1 MAGTLTSPR
10 TVSVAPR
17 PFPRT
22 IMARILLIDDDDLLR
37 ELLATTLAHAGH
49 TVHQAAEGG
58 QGCEIFRTTPVDLVI
73 TDIIMP
79 GAYGGFELARRAR
92 AELPDL
98 RIVLASGYAG
108 VDLEGVNESGLP
120 LLEKPYRRRQ
130 VVEAVRA
137 ALDAPTAVGLAD
149 LRVTTP
155 A

>member
-79 GAYGGFELARRAR
+79 GQEGIETILHLRHLNPRLPIIAMSGGATNSKIYLTIAAQLGASHVLAKPFTLDELA
-92 AELPDL
+92 
-98 RIVLASGYAG
+98 
-108 VDLEGVNESGLP
+108 
-120 LLEKPYRRRQ
+120 
-130 VVEAVRA
+130 A
-137 ALDAPTAVGLAD
+137 ALAD
-149 LRVTTP
+149 LLPP
-155 A
+155 ASPLASPSSVA